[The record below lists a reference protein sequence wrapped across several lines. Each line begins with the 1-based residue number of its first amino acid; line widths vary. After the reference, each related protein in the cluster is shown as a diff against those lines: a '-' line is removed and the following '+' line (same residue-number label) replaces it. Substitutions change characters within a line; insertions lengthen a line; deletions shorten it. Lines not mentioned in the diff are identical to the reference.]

1 MIRGRLA
8 ILKRAK
14 TPLGSPKYR
23 LFSKKTTL
31 SVYLPSR
38 TGPVAVLQPPIPP
51 PHKRPITPRKR
62 KTKRD
67 TVDLTAKESVLVMEI
82 AHFLLL
88 QSPPL
93 NLDDIKVP
101 DELVGEYLYSS
112 SRPQVVLEDV
122 QIAYHTSEGEG
133 LALIPLLRYSS
144 GHNNAKKVVLKVPKT
159 VPGDVVLVKL
169 MMHHNY
175 YIETEKMALLNA
187 KSRLSR
193 RNDRLVVCG
202 HFEECSGC
210 HLQMLGYEDQ
220 LRFKQG
226 IIRKAY
232 RFFYPSLAEQIASDA
247 NFGSVTALPMQY
259 AYRGKLT
266 PHFAFDARSR
276 LAKEPV
282 SIGFNHIS
290 PKAKIV
296 DVENCAIATPSI
308 NRALP
313 KLRESTFEAVE
324 KNAGLSDPKRR
335 DKLSPTLTMRNSLR
349 IDHNSG
355 EYEEVCLTQSKN
367 VITERVE
374 ECVFQFEA
382 NEFFQPNSFILPQV
396 LDFIRYS
403 IKRSGLS
410 FKYIVDTYCGVGFF
424 GILLAQEVPENGKV
438 FGIEISRQAISYAN
452 HNAKINGLLLEKV
465 EFIEGDSETLF
476 TNEKFETS
484 GIVGEES
491 VVIMDP
497 SRKGSTRLFIKQLL
511 HFRPQ
516 LIIYVSCNVF
526 TQARDLST
534 FYEFQ
539 KSSDVEYK
547 VLDVRG
553 FDFFPQTKHVES
565 VAILK
570 RVK

>member
-1 MIRGRLA
+1 
-8 ILKRAK
+8 
-14 TPLGSPKYR
+14 
-23 LFSKKTTL
+23 
-31 SVYLPSR
+31 
-38 TGPVAVLQPPIPP
+38 
-51 PHKRPITPRKR
+51 
-62 KTKRD
+62 
-67 TVDLTAKESVLVMEI
+67 MEI
-82 AHFLLL
+82 ADFLLSQL
-88 QSPPL
+88 PKL
-93 NLDDIKVP
+93 GLDDVKVP
-101 DELVGEYLYSS
+101 DELIGEFLYSS
-112 SRPQVVLEDV
+112 SRPHIILDDV
-122 QIAYHTSEGEG
+122 EITYQTTEGEG
-133 LALIPLLRYSS
+133 LALVPVSRYSDGHS
-144 GHNNAKKVVLKVPKT
+144 GTTNVVLKVPKT

-175 YIETEKMALLNA
+175 YIETEKMALLNPR
-187 KSRLSR
+187 SRQSR

-210 HLQMLGYEDQ
+210 HLQMLSYDDQ

-226 IIRKAY
+226 VIQKAY
-232 RFFYPSLAEQIASDA
+232 KYFYPSLDKQVFSES
-247 NFGSVTALPMQY
+247 FGSVTGLPMQY

-266 PHFAFDARSR
+266 PHFAFNSRSR

-290 PKAKIV
+290 PMGGVV
-296 DVENCAIATPSI
+296 DVETCVIATPSI
-308 NRALP
+308 NRTLP
-313 KLRESTFEAVE
+313 KLRETTLSAVE
-324 KNAGLSDPKRR
+324 RNAGLSSPKDRAR
-335 DKLSPTLTMRNSLR
+335 LSPTLTLRNSLR

-355 EYEEVCLTQSKN
+355 EYEEVCLTQSRN
-367 VITERVE
+367 VVTERVE

-382 NEFFQPNSFILPQV
+382 NEFFQPNTSILPQV

-403 IKRSGLS
+403 IKASGTS

-424 GILLAQEVPENGKV
+424 GILLAHDVPDNGKV
-438 FGIEISRQAISYAN
+438 FGIEISKQAISYAN
-452 HNAKINGLLLEKV
+452 HNAKINGLLTEKV

-476 TNEKFETS
+476 TNDHFETS
-484 GIVGEES
+484 GIEGEQS

-497 SRKGSTRLFIKQLL
+497 SRKGSTRLFMKQLL
-511 HFRPQ
+511 HFKPQ

-539 KSSDVEYK
+539 KSSNVEYE

-565 VAILK
+565 VAVLK